1 MFGAGGG
8 GAGGSLY
15 PPISKVLAPNFDPCT
30 FIFVIT
36 ILQIIIFCLE
46 LIIGQVYFCGAFVS
60 GNDMAG
66 PGTDTM
72 KWMQAKFVPC
82 IQNGEVQ
89 RFFTP
94 ALLHAGILH
103 IFTNMVSQTMVG
115 YTCELWWG
123 AARMAFFYIATA
135 YGATLLSSLCSPDS
149 VSVGASG
156 ALLGIIGAYMVWILY
171 NWYDTARF
179 PNPRAACARMC
190 TMITWLFII
199 FMIGISMT
207 GIDNYAHLGGWITGM
222 LLGLTFNESTG
233 PVRWMGNIKVIRVLS
248 GILSLAYFVACTV
261 CVFLVVEASGTCWG
275 SLPDQSDC

>member
-15 PPISKVLAPNFDPCT
+15 PPISKVLAPNFNPCT
-30 FIFVIT
+30 FIFVVT
-36 ILQIIIFCLE
+36 VLQIAIFCTE
-46 LIIGQVYFCGAFVS
+46 LIIGQIYFCGAFVTA
-60 GNDMAG
+60 NDMAG
-66 PGTDTM
+66 PSTDCM
-72 KWMQAKFVPC
+72 KWMQAKYVPC

-123 AARMAFFYIATA
+123 APRMAFFYIATA
-135 YGATLLSSLCSPDS
+135 YGATLMSSVCSVDS
-149 VSVGASG
+149 ISVGASG
-156 ALLGIIGAYMVWILY
+156 ALLGIIGAYMIWILY
-171 NWYDTARF
+171 NWHNRDRF
-179 PNPRAACARMC
+179 DSSRAACARMC

-207 GIDNYAHLGGWITGM
+207 GIDNYAHLGGWLTGM
-222 LLGLTFNESTG
+222 LLGLTFNEARE
-233 PVRWMGNIKVIRVLS
+233 PVRWMGNHIKVIKVIS
-248 GILSLAYFVACTV
+248 GILSVAYYVAMTV
-261 CVFLVVEASGTCWG
+261 CVFLVVDASGTCWG
-275 SLPDQSDC
+275 ELPTC